1 MWRIKNRD
9 QHRGAASVVFKVLS
23 PVSQQALKLP
33 DRQLRTLSTPP
44 TAGAQ
49 VKIIELDLA
58 DQLAIG
64 HLELVQMRTIPTR
77 ECRIHRISE
86 LAELVRPGRGENPT
100 RPRPI
105 ILTMTTDQIHPNRQP
120 RPRQD

>member
-1 MWRIKNRD
+1 MCLTALKSARP
-9 QHRGAASVVFKVLS
+9 AASDTVDAAYGGS
-23 PVSQQALKLP
+23 PK
-33 DRQLRTLSTPP
+33 
-44 TAGAQ
+44 

-77 ECRIHRISE
+77 ERRIHRISE
-86 LAELVRPGRGENPT
+86 LAERVRPGRGENPT